1 MSSLILACVFFA
13 LAGILIPISVRWIAE
28 RPLSK
33 IISFLIALIVFLVQV
48 FVGGFLVSE
57 GKTYP
62 GSLFSILVAWI
73 GYSILRRNPGT
84 ADHESKNGWKGIYTI
99 LVIIGILLGL
109 FLLAPLFMY

>member
-13 LAGILIPISVRWIAE
+13 FAGLLIPISVRWIAE

-33 IISFLIALIVFLVQV
+33 VISFLIVLTVFIVQV
-48 FVGGFLVSE
+48 LVGGFLVSE

-73 GYSILRRNPGT
+73 SYLILRRNPEAT
-84 ADHESKNGWKGIYTI
+84 EHDSKNSWKGIYTI
-99 LVIIGILLGL
+99 LVIVIVLLSL
-109 FLLAPLFMY
+109 FFLAPLFMY